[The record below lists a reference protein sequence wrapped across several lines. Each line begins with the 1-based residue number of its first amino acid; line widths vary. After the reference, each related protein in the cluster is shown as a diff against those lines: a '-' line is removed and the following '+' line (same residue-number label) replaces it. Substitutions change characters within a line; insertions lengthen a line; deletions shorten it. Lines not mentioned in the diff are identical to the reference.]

1 VQPEHVL
8 DIMKAY
14 LADDQPD
21 KPLDNFAQ
29 RLPTEYLEDSVDVL
43 TFVMHLE
50 EKLGIDI
57 KLAQVG
63 PALAQK
69 TFQELAVELCRI
81 SPNN

>member
-1 VQPEHVL
+1 VEPELVL
-8 DIMKAY
+8 EVMKAY
-14 LADDQPD
+14 VADDQPD

-69 TFQELAVELCRI
+69 TFQELAGELCR
-81 SPNN
+81 SNAKS